1 MPSDPTVISAA
12 LSSNAYTTNERPIDM
27 HTRIFQNYPEMFP
40 IQAILTRLSEGTTSQ
55 STVYWSES
63 EKMPTTIYISTA
75 ATNSATTI
83 IVPNFSYL
91 RIYDVI
97 YLPETEEQIRVSA
110 TPSTTSVTVVRA
122 TGGTTGVAILAGAVG
137 KISSSAFEESQENRV
152 SRQVVNSEYYNYTQ
166 EIMDM
171 IETSR
176 RTLNESTHFGGK
188 GTKRMENQG
197 KLFYSW
203 REKLEY
209 AIMLAHRESVAGPGG
224 TNIVKVMG
232 GLNYWLKDGT
242 NYFDVNGVLTESL
255 LDSYLVRLYTAMP
268 DEYPRKLACIASP
281 KVIGYINQMAKP
293 LIRISPNSTTYGLQL
308 NQYTGACN
316 LDLIP
321 HPLLTGPIM
330 EEWAYI
336 VDFDYLSLKY
346 QERARLERNTYVQ
359 TATFIVDQMYAL
371 VTMLLGNEK
380 RHGMM
385 VRILG

>member
-1 MPSDPTVISAA
+1 MADLTVISAA
-12 LSSNAYTTNERPIDM
+12 LSSNAYTSNEKPIDM
-27 HTRIFQNYPEMFP
+27 HSRVFKNFPEMFP
-40 IQAILTRLSEGTTSQ
+40 IQAILTRLSEGTTNQ

-63 EKMPTTIYISTA
+63 EKMPTTFYISTA
-75 ATNSATTI
+75 ATDSATTI
-83 IVPNFSYL
+83 IVPNYTYL

-97 YLPETEEQIRVSA
+97 YLPETEEQLRVKA
-110 TPSTTSVTVVRA
+110 TPTTSSVSVARA

-137 KISSSAFEESQENRV
+137 KITSSAFEESQENITA
-152 SRQVVNSEYYNYTQ
+152 RQVVNSEYYNYTQ
-166 EIMDM
+166 EILDM
-171 IETSR
+171 IKTSR
-176 RTLNESTHFGGK
+176 RTMNEATHFGPK
-188 GTKRMENQG
+188 GTKRMENQS
-197 KLFYSW
+197 KLFYAW

-232 GLNYWLKDGT
+232 GLNYWLKNGT

-293 LIRISPNSTTYGLQL
+293 LIRISPNSTMYGLQL
-308 NQYTGACN
+308 NQYQGACN

-321 HPLLTGPIM
+321 HPLLTGPVM

-336 VDFDYLSLKY
+336 IDFDYLSLKY
-346 QERARLERNTYVQ
+346 QERARLERDVYHHA
-359 TATFIVDQMYAL
+359 ATFVVDQMYAL